1 MATALRLVSQN
12 NSPIVVIGDFNINL
26 NDVERSLQFKTL
38 MSKYK
43 LRSLLLEGTS
53 TTDFETQIDV
63 IFTNTENCSSGTYE
77 TYFSD
82 HKPIFIQIC
91 ENPIS
96 LNNESSFQR
105 VNETNQVTS
114 EFLLKS
120 FDSLSISGDRNLID
134 INLKLSQE
142 FENLNISQEFK
153 DIKDQNSNDDKNEE
167 DLSFLLDIPDTVALN
182 IEEILTPIVCLAS
195 DHINKFGEI
204 LNSQFGFQHQDVL
217 FSSPHTRNS
226 ESEI

>member
-1 MATALRLVSQN
+1 
-12 NSPIVVIGDFNINL
+12 
-26 NDVERSLQFKTL
+26 
-38 MSKYK
+38 MSKFK
-43 LRSLLLEGTS
+43 LRSLLLEGT
-53 TTDFETQIDV
+53 TTNDFETQIDV
-63 IFTNTENCSSGTYE
+63 IFTNIGNCSCGTYE

-96 LNNESSFQR
+96 LNNESFFQG

-120 FDSLSISGDRNLID
+120 FDSLSISGDGNVID

-142 FENLNISQEFK
+142 FKNLHISKEFK
-153 DIKDQNSNDDKNEE
+153 DIKDQNSNDNTNEE
-167 DLSFLLDIPDTVALN
+167 DLSIILDIADTVSLN
-182 IEEILTPIVCLAS
+182 VEEILTPSVGLAS
-195 DHINKFGEI
+195 DYINKFGEI

-217 FSSPHTRNS
+217 YL
-226 ESEI
+226 